1 MNRNALNLADTR
13 RTLATI
19 DNDYTSIGCIGRG
32 GFGDVFLAQR
42 KSGRRVALKV
52 MPMDTSD
59 DAEYK
64 TFTREIESVVE
75 LNSCNGDDG
84 NRDLN
89 IIYFEDWFVSRNF
102 VCIVMQYAD
111 GGTLAQEIE
120 RKGKCCPVEPYA
132 ERRIA
137 WYTLQVSKVLFCTV
151 SFRLHK
157 WSQFIMCCVSC
168 ESRGFLYYFNSEI
181 CYKMNFKLM

>member
-59 DAEYK
+59 DDEYK

-137 WYTLQVSKVLFCTV
+137 WYTLQMCDALAFAHEKGVAHHDIKGKKPLDSQ
-151 SFRLHK
+151 SHMHHQNYLHPT
-157 WSQFIMCCVSC
+157 S
-168 ESRGFLYYFNSEI
+168 SRTTPI
-181 CYKMNFKLM
+181 